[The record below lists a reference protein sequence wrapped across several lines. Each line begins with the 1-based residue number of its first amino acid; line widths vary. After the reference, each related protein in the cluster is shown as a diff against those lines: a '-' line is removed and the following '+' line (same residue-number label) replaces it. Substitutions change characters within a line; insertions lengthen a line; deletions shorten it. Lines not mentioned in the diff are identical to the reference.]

1 MQFSKDS
8 WLAFSPPSFSK
19 LDWVVEED
27 LAVARNSTVE
37 TSQWLPVVFGISV
50 LIVFIAPA
58 FSTILPLYVRILL
71 PFLGFCAT
79 STMLSRNAI
88 YIDLREKNLVL
99 TRRGLLWITNST
111 RKVCYAESIRF
122 IVVSVSLGGEA
133 STSLFVKRSSGIFS
147 FPIHV
152 YSVDQSF
159 SNLQAIESLPFLI
172 CLSRLTDCPV
182 EIAFPGPFRFVL
194 FVLGIEQ
201 LRSDPNGDTAHCRVD
216 HSDR

>member
-19 LDWVVEED
+19 LDWVVEEN

-71 PFLGFCAT
+71 PFLGFCAI

-147 FPIHV
+147 FPIRVLTVEH
-152 YSVDQSF
+152 DP
-159 SNLQAIESLPFLI
+159 SNFHSIERLPFLL
-172 CLSRLTDCPV
+172 CLSRLTHSPV
-182 EIAFPGPFRFVL
+182 EIAFPGPFRFL
-194 FVLGIEQ
+194 LLLLGIEQ
-201 LRSDPNGDTAHCRVD
+201 LRKETK
-216 HSDR
+216 